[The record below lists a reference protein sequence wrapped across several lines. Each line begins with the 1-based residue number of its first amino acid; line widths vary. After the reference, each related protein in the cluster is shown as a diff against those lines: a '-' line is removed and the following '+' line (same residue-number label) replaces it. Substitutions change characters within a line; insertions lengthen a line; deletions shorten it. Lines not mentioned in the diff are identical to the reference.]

1 MQFQLKQKIQVAEE
15 DIDPTVTRSLAKSM
29 ENNGAIIGTK
39 GELLGIIYRMKDGES
54 LTIGRDAEK
63 CQIVLKKSNV
73 SREHCIV
80 RRLDDDTY
88 EVETAQKMVSMWKVP
103 ILEKEIRYRRR
114 PETGYGC
121 VMNHRNFDWDSGK
134 RE

>member
-1 MQFQLKQKIQVAEE
+1 
-15 DIDPTVTRSLAKSM
+15 
-29 ENNGAIIGTK
+29 
-39 GELLGIIYRMKDGES
+39 
-54 LTIGRDAEK
+54 
-63 CQIVLKKSNV
+63 
-73 SREHCIV
+73 
-80 RRLDDDTY
+80 
-88 EVETAQKMVSMWKVP
+88 MVSMWKVP

>member
-1 MQFQLKQKIQVAEE
+1 MSDRAE
-15 DIDPTVTRSLAKSM
+15 
-29 ENNGAIIGTK
+29 
-39 GELLGIIYRMKDGES
+39 
-54 LTIGRDAEK
+54 
-63 CQIVLKKSNV
+63 KSNV

-88 EVETAQKMVSMWKVP
+88 EVEDCSKNGVYVEGAYLGKGNKVQA
-103 ILEKEIRYRRR
+103 
-114 PETGYGC
+114 ETGNWYGC

>member
-1 MQFQLKQKIQVAEE
+1 MAEE
-15 DIDPTVTRSLAKSM
+15 DIDPIVTRSLAKSM

-88 EVETAQKMVSMWKVP
+88 EVEDCSKNGVYVEGAYLGKGNKVQS
-103 ILEKEIRYRRR
+103 
-114 PETGYGC
+114 ETGNRVWLCDESQEFRLG
-121 VMNHRNFDWDSGK
+121 
-134 RE
+134 

>member
-1 MQFQLKQKIQVAEE
+1 
-15 DIDPTVTRSLAKSM
+15 
-29 ENNGAIIGTK
+29 
-39 GELLGIIYRMKDGES
+39 MKDGES

-88 EVETAQKMVSMWKVP
+88 EVEDCSKMVSMWKVP